1 MLLQTRRLL
10 VLRLMGGGL
19 LVVLRGGCALGMPVS
34 EGLMFAEEAS
44 YGTATIDVGS
54 PGALQSP
61 ERTPRI
67 QMFSEFGVLGSYHVY
82 TSRFDRRFRKRF
94 GPPGSFQSQSWW
106 RGNALMA
113 ANVALGDRIAFG
125 GALGLSLRG
134 DVTLRIGGP
143 YYATVNGHVLP
154 PGQVE
159 AIFQRRLLYEEGYG
173 FSAGIVGQRA
183 IQVSEASGDVPIPF
197 VGGRTAFQVPLS
209 YEPGDGSTV
218 LRGFVSAGME
228 TRFQTP
234 ALRVG
239 VGIFGRDPSGE
250 GRR

>member
-1 MLLQTRRLL
+1 
-10 VLRLMGGGL
+10 MGLGL
-19 LVVLRGGCALGMPVS
+19 LVVLCGGCALGMPVS

-44 YGTATIDVGS
+44 YGTTTIDS
-54 PGALQSP
+54 RPPGASEALQQ
-61 ERTPRI
+61 ETRLQR
-67 QMFSEFGVLGSYHVY
+67 FSEFGVLGSYHVY
-82 TSRFDRRFRKRF
+82 TPHFDRRFREQF
-94 GPPGSFQSQSWW
+94 GSPGGFQSQNWW

-125 GALGLSLRG
+125 GALGLSVQG
-134 DVTLRIGGP
+134 DVTVRIGGP
-143 YYATVNGHVLP
+143 YYATVSGHVLP

-228 TRFQTP
+228 TRFRTP

-239 VGIFGRDPSGE
+239 VGIFGRNPSGE
-250 GRR
+250 GR